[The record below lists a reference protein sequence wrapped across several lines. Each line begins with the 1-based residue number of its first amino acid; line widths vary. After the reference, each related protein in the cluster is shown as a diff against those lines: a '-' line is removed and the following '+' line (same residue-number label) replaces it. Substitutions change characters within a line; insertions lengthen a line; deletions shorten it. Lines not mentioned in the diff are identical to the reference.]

1 MTSVHKAVMLY
12 GDHLLK
18 SVQPTIKEFF
28 HGSGWFALATLCQ
41 AMMMTCKG

>member
-18 SVQPTIKEFF
+18 SVQTTIKSFST
-28 HGSGWFALATLCQ
+28 GLVGLL
-41 AMMMTCKG
+41 